1 MRRSK
6 EQRQEL
12 AHNYYVTN
20 LSIKNKCYE
29 RLLLLVESFR
39 RFMKESRD
47 FDLEH
52 YKHWVTTQAKPL
64 LNANI
69 RTIKTKSLSN
79 RFNKSVSWRI
89 TRNAISVVNSQLKQ
103 KRANSCR
110 YSIILNHLMMLED
123 GFLSNINKHQKRFL
137 DLKV

>member
-20 LSIKNKCYE
+20 LSIKNKCYD
-29 RLLLLVESFR
+29 RLSLLVESFR
-39 RFMKESRD
+39 RFLKESNE
-47 FDLEH
+47 FDLEQ
-52 YKHWVTTQAKPL
+52 YRQWVSTQAKPL

-79 RFNKSVSWRI
+79 TYKKSVSWKI
-89 TRNAISVVNSQLKQ
+89 TRNAISIVNSQLKQ
-103 KRANSCR
+103 KRVRVAV
-110 YSIILNHLMMLED
+110 IQQ
-123 GFLSNINKHQKRFL
+123 F
-137 DLKV
+137 

>member
-6 EQRQEL
+6 EQRQKL

-20 LSIKNKCYE
+20 LSIKNKCYD
-29 RLLLLVESFR
+29 RLLLLIESLR
-39 RFMKESRD
+39 RFMKENRE
-47 FDLEH
+47 FDLEQ
-52 YKHWVTTQAKPL
+52 YRQWVSTQAKPL

-69 RTIKTKSLSN
+69 RTIKKMSLSN
-79 RFNKSVSWRI
+79 RFNKSVSWRV

-110 YSIILNHLMMLED
+110 YSTILTHLMMLED
-123 GFLSNINKHQKRFL
+123 GLLNNINKHQKRLL
-137 DLKV
+137 DLIV

>member
-1 MRRSK
+1 MKKSK

-20 LSIKNKCYE
+20 LSIKNKCYD

-39 RFMKESRD
+39 RFLKESNE
-47 FDLEH
+47 FDLEQ
-52 YKHWVTTQAKPL
+52 YRQWVSTQAKPL

-79 RFNKSVSWRI
+79 TYKKSVSWKI
-89 TRNAISVVNSQLKQ
+89 TRNAISIVNSQLKQ

-110 YSIILNHLMMLED
+110 YSTILTHLMMLED
-123 GFLSNINKHQKRFL
+123 GLLNNINKHQKRLL
-137 DLKV
+137 DLIA